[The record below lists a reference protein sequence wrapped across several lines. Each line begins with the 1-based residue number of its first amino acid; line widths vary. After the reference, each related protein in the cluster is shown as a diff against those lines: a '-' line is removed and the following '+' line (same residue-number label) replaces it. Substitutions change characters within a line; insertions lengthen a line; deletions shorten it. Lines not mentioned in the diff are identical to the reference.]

1 MLKNIMA
8 VAAVSG
14 LALTSAMAQSTSPST
29 TSPTSP
35 NTPSMTAPSTSPSVS
50 PSTSPSN
57 TAAATTTGKATFIH
71 QQTADQHL
79 ASKFKGTDVIGAD
92 DAKIGDVSDI
102 LFDKDQKILA
112 YIVGV
117 GGFLGIGQKDVAIAP
132 SSFQPVPGKDA
143 TDTKLRLSMTK
154 DELKAAETFEP
165 YKAPSSATSSNAPT
179 TRPMGAPAPA
189 TPRGTGT
196 VQ

>member
-29 TSPTSP
+29 SSP
-35 NTPSMTAPSTSPSVS
+35 NTPSATAPSTSSS
-50 PSTSPSN
+50 S
-57 TAAATTTGKATFIH
+57 AAATTNGKATFIH
-71 QQTADQHL
+71 QQTSDQFL
-79 ASKFKGTDVIGAD
+79 ASKFKGTDVVGAD
-92 DAKIGDVSDI
+92 DKKIGDVSDI
-102 LFDKDQKILA
+102 LFDKDQKVLA

-117 GGFLGIGQKDVAIAP
+117 GGFLGIGSKDVAIAP

-143 TDTKLRLSMTK
+143 SDMKLRLSMTK

-165 YKAPSSATSSNAPT
+165 YKPPRAVSSDASP
-179 TRPMGAPAPA
+179 TRPMGAPAPT
-189 TPRGTGT
+189 TPRDTTGT
-196 VQ
+196 VKQ